1 MDENGATISVTIL
14 CFGPLAE
21 IIGRSQEMEIEPHNT
36 CRDLIIKLGLTE
48 WLDNGLKVAL
58 NGDVCK
64 IDSLISPNDEVAF
77 LPPVSG
83 G

>member
-1 MDENGATISVTIL
+1 MDGNGASNSVTIL

-21 IIGRSQEMEIEPHNT
+21 IIGRSQKMKIEPENT
-36 CRDLIIKLGLTE
+36 CRDLITKLGLTE
-48 WLDNGLKVAL
+48 WLDSGLKIAL
-58 NGDVCK
+58 NGEICE

>member
-1 MDENGATISVTIL
+1 MDEDGVTSSVTIL

-21 IIGRSQEMEIEPHNT
+21 IIDRSQKIEVEPNST
-36 CRDLIIKLGLTE
+36 CRDLITKLGLTE
-48 WLDNGLKVAL
+48 WLDSGLKIAL
-58 NGDVCK
+58 NGNICE

>member
-1 MDENGATISVTIL
+1 
-14 CFGPLAE
+14 
-21 IIGRSQEMEIEPHNT
+21 MEIEPHNT

>member
-21 IIGRSQEMEIEPHNT
+21 IIGRSQEMEIEPDST

-58 NGDVCK
+58 NGDVCN
-64 IDSLISPNDEVAF
+64 IDSLISLNDEVAF